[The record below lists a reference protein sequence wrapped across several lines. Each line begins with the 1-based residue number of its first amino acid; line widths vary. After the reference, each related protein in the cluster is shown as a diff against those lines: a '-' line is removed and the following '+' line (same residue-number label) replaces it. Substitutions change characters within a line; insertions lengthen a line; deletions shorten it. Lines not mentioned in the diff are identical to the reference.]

1 MGRQRGKD
9 DAHRP
14 KGNRSKQDLRK
25 RLLYVYTEG
34 EVTEPE
40 YIDAVL
46 ALHCPEPA
54 KRTVEVHHP
63 NASSTGSMRKPLP
76 MIRAAAET
84 VREVE
89 RTARKAGLD
98 PAKDWAWPQVWVLF
112 DRDDHKQIPTAF
124 AEAKKAGVNI
134 AYSHP
139 CFEFW
144 RLLHYQNY
152 TSTFAGVC
160 DSAADRLRAQ
170 AGSPHREQVGFAQSY
185 GPTFT
190 SVSREQAKHVKAGQL
205 KGQYTA
211 ARNFARKINEQHT
224 GPDQNAWDPYTD
236 VWSFVEQ
243 ALEIEKY

>member
-9 DAHRP
+9 DAHRS
-14 KGNRSKQDLRK
+14 KGNRNKQDLRK
-25 RLLYVYTEG
+25 RVLYVYTEG

-40 YIDAVL
+40 YIEAVL
-46 ALHCPEPA
+46 ALACPEPA

-76 MIRAAAET
+76 MVRAAVET
-84 VREVE
+84 LHEVE

-112 DRDDHKQIPTAF
+112 DRDDHQQIPTAF
-124 AEAKKAGVNI
+124 AEARKAGVNI

-144 RLLHYQNY
+144 RLLHYQNF
-152 TSTFAGVC
+152 TSSFAGVC
-160 DSAADRLRAQ
+160 DTAAGRLRAQ
-170 AGSPHREQVGFAQSY
+170 PGFAKTY
-185 GPTFT
+185 GDTFT
-190 SVSREQAKHVKAGQL
+190 SVSREQAKHVRPKQL
-205 KGQYTA
+205 KGKYID
-211 ARNFARKINEQHT
+211 ARKFARKANEQHT

-236 VWSFVEQ
+236 VGDFVER
-243 ALEIEKY
+243 ALGIEKY